1 VVLPF
6 YQKAVSFCDFM
17 GLFFPNSIKKRGDV
31 SPVGATAFAFGIVK
45 SPCYEF
51 THSDFTI
58 PTATGR
64 RYIPAKTIIDRKSK
78 EAAHLWDSLLFI
90 ARGKLSLKGQS
101 LWRIG
106 IILV

>member
-1 VVLPF
+1 
-6 YQKAVSFCDFM
+6 M

-78 EAAHLWDSLLFI
+78 EAAHNHLWDSLFT
-90 ARGKLSLKGQS
+90 
-101 LWRIG
+101 
-106 IILV
+106 